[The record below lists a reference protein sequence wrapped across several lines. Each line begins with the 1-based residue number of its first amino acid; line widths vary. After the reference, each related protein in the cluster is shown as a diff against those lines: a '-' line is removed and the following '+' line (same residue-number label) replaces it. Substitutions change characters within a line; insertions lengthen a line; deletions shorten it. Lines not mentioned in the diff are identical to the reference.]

1 MSGKNKK
8 HRSTLADAL
17 DAMEWDYKPGEDPK
31 LLLRP
36 VGMVFSEL
44 PWEVQPQYLGP
55 APIAEPGTEPEP
67 EAEVET
73 DPDEDADTQPIKPI
87 KK

>member
-1 MSGKNKK
+1 MSGKHKK

-36 VGMVFSEL
+36 VGMVFQRTSVGS
-44 PWEVQPQYLGP
+44 PTAVSRTGS
-55 APIAEPGTEPEP
+55 
-67 EAEVET
+67 
-73 DPDEDADTQPIKPI
+73 DC
-87 KK
+87 